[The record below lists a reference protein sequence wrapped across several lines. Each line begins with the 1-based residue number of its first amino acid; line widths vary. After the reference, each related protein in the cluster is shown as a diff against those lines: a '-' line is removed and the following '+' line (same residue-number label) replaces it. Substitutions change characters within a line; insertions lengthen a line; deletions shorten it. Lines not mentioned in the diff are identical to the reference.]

1 MILYTINNHYPDK
14 NFNFTITPS
23 TIGGRDVIHT
33 HGISE
38 ISTLSTALNA
48 IPNGMS
54 AIIIDDE
61 VYARYEEGDDDDLY
75 AWKNATTNVIYKT
88 DFDRPSPGNYVY
100 DASNRYLEDKEISKF
115 VSAHT
120 HVCVEYF
127 IGNDKQKVDG
137 NVTLNSNNATLSI
150 TGSTVKI
157 NYVSPQ
163 TNNVAG
169 ILENNKNDGIG
180 IFQLYHGDIRDI
192 PEGIE
197 TNILTI

>member
-1 MILYTINNHYPDK
+1 MRLYTINNSYPDT
-14 NFNFTITPS
+14 NFHFTVTPT
-23 TIGGRDVIHT
+23 TIGGVSATHIHT
-33 HGISE
+33 ISE
-38 ISTLSTALNA
+38 ISSLTSALNA

-75 AWKNATTNVIYKT
+75 AWKNSTTNVVYKT
-88 DFDRPSPGNYVY
+88 DFDKPSPGNYVY
-100 DASNRYLEDKEISKF
+100 DANNRYLEDKEISKF

-120 HVCVEYF
+120 HVCIECF

-137 NVTLNSNNATLSI
+137 DVTLSSNNATLTIS
-150 TGSTVKI
+150 GSTVKI

-180 IFQLYHGDIRDI
+180 IFQLYHGDIRDM

-197 TNILTI
+197 TNLLTI